1 MIFAVGI
8 RRQLAVVAA
17 LVLSGLAG
25 GFGLASLMPVL
36 RLVSHDSRAEP
47 STVNHFVVA
56 ALASV
61 GLPASV
67 GALLMVVV
75 ALIIKSALNLFA
87 MSDVGYAVAE
97 VTTDLQL
104 SLLKNLL
111 SARWGYF
118 TQQPVGRFA
127 NAVSQE
133 SSRAAEAYYAA
144 MRMIGAAIEGSVYV
158 GVALLISWK
167 LALVSLVVG
176 GGIALAA

>member
-1 MIFAVGI
+1 
-8 RRQLAVVAA
+8 
-17 LVLSGLAG
+17 
-25 GFGLASLMPVL
+25 
-36 RLVSHDSRAEP
+36 
-47 STVNHFVVA
+47 VNHFVVA
-56 ALASV
+56 ALASA
-61 GLPASV
+61 GLPASG

-87 MSDVGYAVAE
+87 MSDVRYAVAE

-133 SSRAAEAYYAA
+133 SSPCR
-144 MRMIGAAIEGSVYV
+144 G
-158 GVALLISWK
+158 GVLRGDADDRCCN
-167 LALVSLVVG
+167 
-176 GGIALAA
+176 

>member
-1 MIFAVGI
+1 
-8 RRQLAVVAA
+8 
-17 LVLSGLAG
+17 
-25 GFGLASLMPVL
+25 
-36 RLVSHDSRAEP
+36 
-47 STVNHFVVA
+47 VNHFVVA

-118 TQQPVGRFA
+118 TQQPVGLTSGLD
-127 NAVSQE
+127 AVTAASIRTNIASLAGERTVPSHRARSNVDVLRRRGVDCSSQQG
-133 SSRAAEAYYAA
+133 RACPAHGCA
-144 MRMIGAAIEGSVYV
+144 
-158 GVALLISWK
+158 
-167 LALVSLVVG
+167 
-176 GGIALAA
+176 